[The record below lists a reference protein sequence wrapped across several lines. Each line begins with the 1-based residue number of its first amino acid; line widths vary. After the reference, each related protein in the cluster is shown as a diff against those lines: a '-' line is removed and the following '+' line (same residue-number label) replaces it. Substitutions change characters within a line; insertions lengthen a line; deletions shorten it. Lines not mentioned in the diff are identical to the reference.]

1 MQPYFFPY
9 WGHFSLIAHTD
20 KWVIFDESQY
30 KPKSWMSRNRV
41 LHPRSGWQY
50 LSVPLSNSSRNIRT
64 YEAKIQDA
72 SETKLLFKRKLS
84 HYKNIAPYYCAVMDL
99 IDDAF
104 GLIDDNYSL
113 TSLCHGSI
121 YVTCQYLGIKFDTI
135 RSSELNIN
143 YPDNIKAGQWAAYI
157 ASHINASG
165 YLNPISGAKLFDR
178 FEFES
183 LGLSLKFLKSKEF
196 NYNQLSRSFCA
207 NLSILDSMMWL
218 PPQTITKAIVQNVE
232 IVDPEAICND

>member
-9 WGHFSLIAHTD
+9 WGHFSLIAHTE
-20 KWVIFDESQY
+20 KWVVFDESQY

-64 YEAKIQDA
+64 YQAKINDA
-72 SETKLLFKRKLS
+72 AGTKSLFKRKLG
-84 HYKNIAPYYCAVMDL
+84 HYKDIAPFYWLVLEL
-99 IDDAF
+99 IEEAF
-104 GLIDDNYSL
+104 GFVDDNDSL

-121 YVTCQYLGIKFDTI
+121 YVTCRYLGIKLDSI
-135 RSSELNIN
+135 RSSELNVN
-143 YPDNIKAGQWAAYI
+143 YPDNIKAGQWAPCI

-165 YLNPISGAKLFDR
+165 YLNPISGVNLFDR
-178 FEFES
+178 LEFES
-183 LGLSLKFLKSKEF
+183 LGLGLKFLKTNEF
-196 NYNQLSRSFCA
+196 NYSQLSGNFCA

-218 PPQTITKAIVQNVE
+218 PPEMIRNAIFKNVE
-232 IVDPEAICND
+232 ILDADATSAD